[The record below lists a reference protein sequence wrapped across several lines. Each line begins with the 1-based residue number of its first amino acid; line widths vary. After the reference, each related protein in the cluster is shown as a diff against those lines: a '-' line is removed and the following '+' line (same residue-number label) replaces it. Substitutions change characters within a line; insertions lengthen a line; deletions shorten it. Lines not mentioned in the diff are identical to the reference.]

1 MITFRI
7 QSITPIKLMILTSV
21 VLFFNSC
28 KKPAG
33 SGGNSSIK
41 GRLWVKDFPTMVE
54 YSGYDEYVYIIYGD
68 EVSYG
73 DRIRSSYDGQFEFK
87 YLRKGKYKIYTYSMA
102 LASLQD
108 SAVIRDVEITKN
120 GQSID
125 LSNVIIYK

>member
-1 MITFRI
+1 
-7 QSITPIKLMILTSV
+7 
-21 VLFFNSC
+21 
-28 KKPAG
+28 
-33 SGGNSSIK
+33 
-41 GRLWVKDFPTMVE
+41 MVE

-87 YLRKGKYKIYTYSMA
+87 YLRKGKYRIYTYSMA